1 MSQFT
6 PIGQGREAAARP
18 SSERKIDYDRP
29 GGVIIKF
36 ITDLGMEVF
45 MYRAEPGVYLSAH
58 GTEVPEVLAKR
69 AGFDTERLGK
79 LREHSRLV
87 AQATEVYA
95 KQLDINETKA
105 SKTVI
110 AERDGFQVV
119 LIGGVRYGVFSP
131 DGMELTKGMPLTEAV
146 ALELL
151 DQLAGT
157 PPPVDGAG
165 DSGGERAARGGVRS
179 K

>member
-1 MSQFT
+1 
-6 PIGQGREAAARP
+6 
-18 SSERKIDYDRP
+18 
-29 GGVIIKF
+29 
-36 ITDLGMEVF
+36 

-105 SKTVI
+105 SRTVI
-110 AERDGFQVV
+110 AEKDGFQVV
-119 LIGGVRYGVFSP
+119 LIGGVRYGIFSP

-151 DQLAGT
+151 EQLA
-157 PPPVDGAG
+157 PSSKVDGAG
-165 DSGGERAARGGVRS
+165 SDGSGERAAGGRVR
-179 K
+179 KP